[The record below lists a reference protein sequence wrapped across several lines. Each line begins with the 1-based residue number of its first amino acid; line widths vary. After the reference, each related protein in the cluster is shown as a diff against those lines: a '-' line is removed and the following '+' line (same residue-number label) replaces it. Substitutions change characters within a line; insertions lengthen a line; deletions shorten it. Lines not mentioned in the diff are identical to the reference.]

1 MVSKKYAQI
10 KLMPWIL
17 IKYWEK
23 PAAVCW
29 CFRQT
34 WVKAVASCSPSQ
46 MTVRSSVP
54 TVQSWFIELF
64 LPILSAWLVSHDRR
78 AVLYVTTDVQQSIH
92 HGNLLLWH
100 LFQLFSLIC
109 LLCANP
115 LALISLQWLCVVSWE
130 TKMGWSYENIRH
142 DVNPHLDPIVMIII
156 KRTTWIWSK

>member
-1 MVSKKYAQI
+1 MQIFWGGVELKGYMSKCMVSKKYAQM
-10 KLMPWIL
+10 KLMAWIL

-54 TVQSWFIELF
+54 AAQSWFIELF
-64 LPILSAWLVSHDRR
+64 LPILSAWLVSHGRR
-78 AVLYVTTDVQQSIH
+78 AVLYVTLDAQHSRH
-92 HGNLLLWH
+92 PCNLLLWH

-109 LLCANP
+109 LLCAKPSCTSFPPEAMRSILRNQKG
-115 LALISLQWLCVVSWE
+115 LVIL
-130 TKMGWSYENIRH
+130 KH
-142 DVNPHLDPIVMIII
+142 
-156 KRTTWIWSK
+156 